1 MSKRKSLELP
11 KPVRTPT
18 ILQFEAAECG
28 AAALAIILGYYNKW
42 IPLSV
47 LRRELGVSRD
57 GTNILRLRDA
67 AVSMGFRVKASRYIP
82 GDFPLLRYPLICH
95 WNSAHFLVLEG
106 ADEEKCFLSDPATG
120 RRTVSRQ
127 EFFESTPTRIIL
139 EMEPRD
145 DFQPSGNPPDLIAGI
160 RKRLI
165 PYITVLIALG
175 LLAALTTIPTI
186 GLAAVSSTLINSVLF
201 NDQRNMLNGLAV
213 LSIVLILLL
222 VPTFK
227 LQLLLT
233 RKLGIALSRNLSLR
247 FLTRLLALP
256 MSFYDT
262 RHTAELNQRLG
273 LNQVFANNIAGPNGQ
288 ALISLV
294 SSIIYGIILVMI
306 AWPLAICCFLLQ
318 SLQVGVLL
326 RSRQDRNDHAI
337 QLAQAEGQ
345 LFATTYDAL
354 RTIETIKSSGIE
366 DQIFR
371 RWAGN
376 HARYTN
382 KLQRLTATTFQINA
396 VSRLIN
402 DILGATI
409 LLGGGY
415 LVIDGQLSI
424 GWLVS
429 FRMIYDSFAQPLLSL
444 AGSWSQLEQLVGDV
458 GKLDDVER
466 EEVDIY
472 SSLVPILL
480 PNHGTDSQIS
490 IPSIRNVGM
499 RINIE
504 NLAFSYD
511 SEDRKILDDITL
523 NIEPSKRVAFVGETG
538 CGKSTLLRVIAG
550 LYRPTTGSVF
560 YNGLELE
567 QISPEALHENL
578 AYVTQTSQLLDGTV
592 RENVT
597 LFDDCYSESE
607 VINACKMAS
616 IDKDISLLP
625 NGYLTSVSSPGFRFS
640 GGQRQRINLAR
651 ALIRNPALLLMD
663 EATSALDA
671 ATEDDIISNINKM
684 NCTQV
689 IVAHRLNTI
698 ATCDWIYYFENG
710 HIVEQGT
717 HSDLLNL
724 NGLYA
729 RQYAYLAQERGS

>member
-1 MSKRKSLELP
+1 
-11 KPVRTPT
+11 
-18 ILQFEAAECG
+18 
-28 AAALAIILGYYNKW
+28 
-42 IPLSV
+42 
-47 LRRELGVSRD
+47 
-57 GTNILRLRDA
+57 
-67 AVSMGFRVKASRYIP
+67 
-82 GDFPLLRYPLICH
+82 
-95 WNSAHFLVLEG
+95 
-106 ADEEKCFLSDPATG
+106 
-120 RRTVSRQ
+120 
-127 EFFESTPTRIIL
+127 
-139 EMEPRD
+139 
-145 DFQPSGNPPDLIAGI
+145 
-160 RKRLI
+160 
-165 PYITVLIALG
+165 
-175 LLAALTTIPTI
+175 
-186 GLAAVSSTLINSVLF
+186 
-201 NDQRNMLNGLAV
+201 
-213 LSIVLILLL
+213 
-222 VPTFK
+222 
-227 LQLLLT
+227 
-233 RKLGIALSRNLSLR
+233 
-247 FLTRLLALP
+247 
-256 MSFYDT
+256 
-262 RHTAELNQRLG
+262 
-273 LNQVFANNIAGPNGQ
+273 
-288 ALISLV
+288 
-294 SSIIYGIILVMI
+294 
-306 AWPLAICCFLLQ
+306 
-318 SLQVGVLL
+318 
-326 RSRQDRNDHAI
+326 
-337 QLAQAEGQ
+337 
-345 LFATTYDAL
+345 
-354 RTIETIKSSGIE
+354 
-366 DQIFR
+366 
-371 RWAGN
+371 
-376 HARYTN
+376 
-382 KLQRLTATTFQINA
+382 
-396 VSRLIN
+396 
-402 DILGATI
+402 
-409 LLGGGY
+409 
-415 LVIDGQLSI
+415 
-424 GWLVS
+424 
-429 FRMIYDSFAQPLLSL
+429 
-444 AGSWSQLEQLVGDV
+444 
-458 GKLDDVER
+458 
-466 EEVDIY
+466 
-472 SSLVPILL
+472 
-480 PNHGTDSQIS
+480 
-490 IPSIRNVGM
+490 M